1 MNLIRRTVATFILF
15 LSVPAILAAA
25 ENLRLNPGLNYHRN
39 NHQGPLLT
47 GDNMLDG
54 AKPGVVNYVIFYGEF
69 CYNAKRMAKRT
80 VDLYNKYHN
89 QVHFVVID
97 FEAGWSDDQNKL
109 VRQYFQKDIPQI
121 TILDK
126 SGHAVFNYTGETP
139 KWVLAGWLDAAL
151 RSRGPGETLHA
162 EATKQPRAAGN

>member
-1 MNLIRRTVATFILF
+1 MTFIRRMIAL
-15 LSVPAILAAA
+15 LLLLLAAPAILTAA
-25 ENLRLNPGLNYHRN
+25 ENLHLNPNLNYHRN

-47 GDNMLDG
+47 GDNMLEG
-54 AKPGVVNYVIFYGEF
+54 AKPGMVNYVIFYSEF

-80 VDLYNKYHN
+80 VDLYNQYHN

-126 SGHAVFNYTGETP
+126 SGHAIFNYTGETP
-139 KWVLAGWLDAAL
+139 KWVLAGWLNTAL
-151 RSRGPGETLHA
+151 RRRSPNEMLHA
-162 EATKQPRAAGN
+162 GAAKRSRAAGN